1 MMAVPKALLTASKP
15 ELLDRDGDALL
26 RRLLYDFF
34 AFGRNLEAARAK
46 FARSVDLSPT
56 QYLIL
61 ITIARSPQDQPL
73 GINQLAERLH
83 LSGAFVTIEVNKLVA
98 EGLLDKATH
107 PSDGRRVQLGVTDSA
122 VGLLARLA
130 GFQRPVN
137 DALFGMLTRD
147 EFKLLAG
154 LLARLAEN
162 GERAL
167 KLAEA
172 YEATMELA
180 HHRPAQPAASAQKRR
195 QKPGNGRRRSR

>member
-1 MMAVPKALLTASKP
+1 MAVPKALLTASQP
-15 ELLDRDGDALL
+15 ELLDRDGDTLL
-26 RRLLYDFF
+26 RSLLYDFF

-46 FARSVDLSPT
+46 FASSVDLSPT

-61 ITIARSPQDQPL
+61 ITIARSSRDKPP

-98 EGLLDKATH
+98 EGLLEKTTH

-122 VGLLARLA
+122 LALLAQLA
-130 GFQRPVN
+130 SFQRPVN
-137 DALFGMLTRD
+137 DALFGTLTRD
-147 EFKLLAG
+147 EFRVLAG

-167 KLAEA
+167 KVAEA
-172 YEATMELA
+172 FEATMELA
-180 HHRPAQPAASAQKRR
+180 HHRTAQAAAPARERR
-195 QKPGNGRRRSR
+195 QKPVGRLKYR